1 MVLCSAPEIT
11 YRDYTFPTYDM
22 KPATTSQSKTIT
34 LSGYTVIGGGLI
46 STSMASS
53 GAYKT
58 VGFSASVSATTA
70 TWTSSCAASEDGTI
84 YANSQKIRVWYYKT

>member
-1 MVLCSAPEIT
+1 
-11 YRDYTFPTYDM
+11 M

-70 TWTSSCAASEDGTI
+70 TWTSSCQASEDGTI
-84 YANSQKIRVWYYKT
+84 YANSQRIRVWYYKN